1 MGPHTDDLKDYLNWD
16 DQPEAGDH
24 IFPPIHP
31 THAMQDNSPAETAGG
46 VAQGQQESPST
57 PSSDDD
63 DGNNNL
69 PDIYKH
75 PKGPLRVLRGNNK
88 TQGTY
93 RWHYASADNKTIG
106 CNITLRPDRC
116 IAIDSTLD
124 YIHLLTNSRECA
136 ACGRHSRVPSK
147 WIRACF
153 DAPLRA
159 TRTDSD
165 TDETNSTSE
174 DSDTDPEADVV
185 DGE

>member
-1 MGPHTDDLKDYLNWD
+1 M
-16 DQPEAGDH
+16 
-24 IFPPIHP
+24 
-31 THAMQDNSPAETAGG
+31 
-46 VAQGQQESPST
+46 AQGQQDSPCT